1 MLKRLVAQRR
11 LIGWMAT
18 VALIGGIACWPF
30 SSLSVTGGSLGRV
43 GVVLA
48 TLWLAIPAQVDE
60 SRPPI
65 SLWKVVSGI
74 MLMIAVVR
82 NPWIL
87 VPMGFAM
94 AILSLFRQRSR

>member
-1 MLKRLVAQRR
+1 
-11 LIGWMAT
+11 MAT

-30 SSLSVTGGSLGRV
+30 PSLSIAGSLGRV

-65 SLWKVVSGI
+65 SLWKVISGLI
-74 MLMIAVVR
+74 LMVAVVR